1 MPRALPLSIQTH
13 VGRRLLSLF
22 VLSALVPIAV
32 LAVIGYVQVRSQLTT
47 QAESLLRQAA
57 KSVGMGLLDQ
67 LRTAHAVLDAMPST
81 DSASVDRARTMFASV
96 AVTENGRVRQLWGAA
111 PPDAARPAPGDKVAI
126 VVTGTNPA
134 RVWMI
139 EGARWGEIRHDY
151 LFEGALERAVVGGT
165 ETEVCVRSGAQVI
178 GCDVVNAPEGRAL
191 TAAWD
196 LFLGY
201 DYDAG
206 RWRVTAAQ
214 PAVSALAPILA
225 FRRIFVGTVVIVLGV
240 VVIVA
245 TTQVRRSMLPLLQL
259 KDGTARIARRDFS
272 QPVPV
277 KGADEFGDLAKSFN
291 VMSADLDRQF
301 QENAH
306 LIERLGELSYGA
318 LAALAR
324 TIDASSPWTA
334 GHSERVTAYS
344 LRMATLLGI
353 DPVLLD
359 ALKRGGLLHDIG
371 KIGIPPQ
378 ILDKPGSLDPAELAR
393 IREHPSLGA
402 KILAPLNA
410 FADAIPIVLSHHE
423 RFDGGGYPQG
433 LAGEKIPVLARLL
446 AVADVY
452 DALVSSRPYRPGWK
466 HDEALA
472 NIRAGRGSHFDPVM
486 VDAFFGV
493 MDTEGDAARF
503 SLSMEHLS

>member
-1 MPRALPLSIQTH
+1 MARTLPLTIQTH

-22 VLSALVPIAV
+22 ILSALVPIAV

-67 LRTAHAVLDAMPST
+67 LRTAHAVLDALPSA
-81 DSASVDRARTMFASV
+81 DSASVERGRAMFASV
-96 AVTENGRVRQLWGAA
+96 TIADHGRIRRLWGDA
-111 PPDAARPAPGDKVAI
+111 PPAEARPAPGDTVAL

-134 RVWMI
+134 RIWMV
-139 EGARWGEIRHDY
+139 EGARWGEIRHAF
-151 LFEGALERAVVGGT
+151 LFAGALERAVVGGSDT
-165 ETEVCVRSGAQVI
+165 AVCVRSGEQVI
-178 GCDVVNAPEGRAL
+178 GCDVVNAHDGPPL
-191 TAAWD
+191 SAAWD

-201 DYDAG
+201 DYDAA
-206 RWRVTAAQ
+206 RWRVTTSQ
-214 PAVSALAPILA
+214 PSASALAPVLA
-225 FRRIFVGTVVIVLGV
+225 FRRIFLGTVVIVLGV

-245 TTQVRRSMLPLLQL
+245 TTQVRRSMLPLLELQ
-259 KDGTARIARRDFS
+259 DGTARIARRDFT

-277 KGADEFGDLAKSFN
+277 KSADEFGDLAKSFN
-291 VMSADLDRQF
+291 FMSADLDRQF
-301 QENAH
+301 QENAR

-344 LRMATLLGI
+344 LRMATYLGI

-402 KILAPLNA
+402 KILAPLAA
-410 FADAIPIVLSHHE
+410 FSDAIPVVLSHHE

-433 LAGEKIPVLARLL
+433 LAGEKIPMLARLL

-493 MDTEGDAARF
+493 METEGDAARF